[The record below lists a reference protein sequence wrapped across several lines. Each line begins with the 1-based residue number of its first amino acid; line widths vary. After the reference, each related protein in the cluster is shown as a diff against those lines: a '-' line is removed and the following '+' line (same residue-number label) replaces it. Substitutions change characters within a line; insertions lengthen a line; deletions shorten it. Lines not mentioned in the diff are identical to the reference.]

1 MPPLRPIASRSVCAA
16 ASLLVLGLLALGA
29 PAPVAAQDSPLILEL
44 RGGMAVPLG
53 SFRDGTAIGE
63 GSEPGPSLSVLY
75 GVRRSR
81 RQMIYL
87 GFSPHRF
94 DCEPIGC
101 PSDTPLVATGFNV
114 GMRVAL
120 LPGRTI
126 GPWLRAGLVTM
137 RVETDGLPD
146 PDAGVSSL
154 GLGAE
159 AGAGLH
165 IRLGS
170 VLAFTPA
177 VAYSAL
183 NSKLPGGTDLGL
195 RYLTTQF
202 GVALSF

>member
-1 MPPLRPIASRSVCAA
+1 MKTTLI
-16 ASLLVLGLLALGA
+16 LLALGLLAITA
-29 PAPVAAQDSPLILEL
+29 PAPIAAQDSPLILEL
-44 RGGMAVPLG
+44 RGGMASPMG
-53 SFRDGTAIGE
+53 TFRDGTTVGDGA
-63 GSEPGPSLSVLY
+63 EPGPSLSVLF

-87 GFSPHRF
+87 GFSQHRF
-94 DCEPIGC
+94 DCEAIGC

-114 GMRVAL
+114 GLRVAL

-137 RVETDGLPD
+137 RVETDGLPA
-146 PDAGVSSL
+146 PNAGVSSL

-202 GVALSF
+202 GLALSF